1 MDEIDAITP
10 KRDGGAQREMEKRI
24 VAQLLTLMDELTLEK
39 QVVNLLLLLVQQT
52 DPTP

>member
-1 MDEIDAITP
+1 MEELRGNGKENSSAI
-10 KRDGGAQREMEKRI
+10 
-24 VAQLLTLMDELTLEK
+24 VNLMDELTLEK